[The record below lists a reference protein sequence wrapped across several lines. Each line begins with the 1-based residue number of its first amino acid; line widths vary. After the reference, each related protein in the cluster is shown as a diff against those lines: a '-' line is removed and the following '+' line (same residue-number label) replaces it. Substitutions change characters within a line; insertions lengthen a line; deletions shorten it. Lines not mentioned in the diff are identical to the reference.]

1 MGVHAGPKD
10 SLETGVVKDGLVF
23 WVNAAD
29 EASYP
34 GLGTTWTDVVGGAT
48 GTLTNGPVYDR
59 SLPGVS
65 FNFDGSN
72 DQVEFADSDT
82 FSFGDASNDSAF
94 SVDAWINAVDMT
106 RFRVLQKANEWLM
119 GPFGDDKLG
128 LTLIDNN
135 NSNYIYRTTHQTV
148 QAHTGADQNQWIS
161 VTSTYDGGGANT
173 GIKHYI
179 NGTETDL
186 YINGAAGSY
195 TAMHNQSSVLNIG
208 TNADF
213 GSFANGEIASVRL
226 YNKVLTS
233 DEVATNYRIEKKR
246 YGR

>member
-1 MGVHAGPKD
+1 MGAHAGPKD
-10 SLETGVVKDGLVF
+10 SLETGVAKDGLVF

-34 GLGTTWTDVVGGAT
+34 GSGTIWTDVVNGAA
-48 GTLTNGPVYDR
+48 GNLNNGPIYDK

-65 FNFDGSN
+65 FSFDGSN
-72 DQVEFADSDT
+72 DNVDFADSDT

-106 RFRVLQKANEWLM
+106 TFRVLSKANEWLM

-128 LTLIDNN
+128 LILLDNN
-135 NSNYIYRTTHQTV
+135 SSNYIYRTTNTTV

-179 NGTETDL
+179 NGTETDA
-186 YINGAAGSY
+186 YFNGAAGSY
-195 TAMHNQSSVLNIG
+195 TAMHNQSSVLNIA
-208 TNADF
+208 TSADF
-213 GSFANGEIASVRL
+213 GAVANGEIGSVRL

-233 DEVATNYRIEKKR
+233 GEVATNYRIERKR
-246 YGR
+246 YGV

>member
-34 GLGTTWTDVVGGAT
+34 GSGTTWTDVVGGAT

-94 SVDAWINAVDMT
+94 SVDCWINAVDMT
-106 RFRVLQKANEWLM
+106 RFRIVSKANEWLM
-119 GPFGDDKLG
+119 GPFGDDKMGIL
-128 LTLIDNN
+128 LLDNN
-135 NSNYIYRTTHQTV
+135 SSNYIGRTSSVTV
-148 QAHTGADQNQWIS
+148 QSVAGADQNEWIS
-161 VTSTYDGGGANT
+161 LTSTYDGSDGS
-173 GIKHYI
+173 GIAHYL
-179 NGTETDL
+179 NGSAMSLDSP
-186 YINGAAGSY
+186 ISAGSY

-226 YNKVLTS
+226 YNKALTS